1 MITFVAH
8 VPVKPGC
15 EEAFE
20 AAMTEMAA
28 NVREHEPG
36 AVFYEFSRSVDDPA
50 TYLVIEVYADEEAFK
65 AHWRTDYIRPS
76 IAKTKVLMS
85 GAPHIRQYVS
95 PGTQPAAPPVR
106 D

>member
-8 VPVKPGC
+8 VPVKPGS

-20 AAMTEMAA
+20 AAMAEMAA
-28 NVREHEPG
+28 NVRQHEPG
-36 AVFYEFSRSVDDPA
+36 AVFYEFSRSVDDPS

-65 AHWRTDYIRPS
+65 AHWRTAYIRPS
-76 IAKTKVLMS
+76 IARTSPLMN
-85 GAPHIRQYVS
+85 GAPHVRQYVS
-95 PGTQPAAPPVR
+95 PGTRPAAPPVR

>member
-8 VPVKPGC
+8 VPVKPGS

-20 AAMTEMAA
+20 AAMAEMAA
-28 NVREHEPG
+28 NVRVHEPG
-36 AVFYEFSRSVDDPA
+36 ALFYEFSRSVEDPA

-76 IAKTKVLMS
+76 VAKTRGLMA
-85 GAPHIRQYVS
+85 GPPQVKQYVS
-95 PGTQPAAPPVR
+95 PGVRPAPAPVR